1 MRGGDKGVYE
11 NTLRGVDLSICSDDK
26 ERVRRGRISLADAL
40 FYVLKSEIKLP
51 SDKPSDLF
59 RHQYRLSRS
68 M

>member
-11 NTLRGVDLSICSDDK
+11 NTFCRVDLSICSDDK
-26 ERVRRGRISLADAL
+26 ERVRRGRISLAYAL
-40 FYVLKSEIKLP
+40 FYVLKPKIKLP